1 MTTPIG
7 GNSELLDLAVPYALH
22 ALPEAEQ
29 RQLEARIAAD
39 GAAEEFYDEVR
50 AVRETMAAVSAA
62 AAAAPPSELRGR
74 VLSAVA
80 DDGRVLSAVADD
92 GRLLSA
98 VADDTVRTLPSAQP
112 ARPRRTAWL
121 SAAAALLIGFGALGV
136 GLSLRP
142 TAPQPSPAQQVFSAS
157 DVHTVSGAIP
167 AGGTATVVFSR
178 DRNAGVLVMNDVP
191 PPGPGTVYQMWLV
204 SADGA
209 TSAGTM
215 DAEAVAPS
223 TTAVLSDLG
232 NSTKLAF
239 TVEPASGSTQP
250 TGALIAE
257 LPLT

>member
-80 DDGRVLSAVADD
+80 DDGR
-92 GRLLSA
+92 LLSA

-121 SAAAALLIGFGALGV
+121 SAAAALLIGLGALGV

-142 TAPQPSPAQQVFSAS
+142 PAPQPSTAQQVFSAS

-223 TTAVLSDLG
+223 TTAVLNDLG